1 MIKINWITIVAIRK
15 ILKFPDQD
23 LRIKAKPVETFD
35 EELKTLTDD
44 MFETMHSVN
53 GIGLAA
59 TQIGVAKQVAVID
72 ISPEKNEP
80 LVIVNPAI
88 QILDPSKTEDYDEGC
103 LSVPGFFEKISR
115 PSDIKLTY
123 QDLNGKKQEI
133 KPEGLLTKVVQH
145 ELDHLNGRLFVDH
158 ISELKRRRIRNKIVK
173 QK

>member
-1 MIKINWITIVAIRK
+1 MAIRK

-115 PSDIKLTY
+115 PSDIKLSY

>member
-1 MIKINWITIVAIRK
+1 MAIRK
-15 ILKFPDQD
+15 ILKCPDQD
-23 LRIKAKPVETFD
+23 LRIKAKPVESFD
-35 EELKTLTDD
+35 DELKTLTDD
-44 MFETMHSVN
+44 MFDTMHSVN

-115 PSDIKLTY
+115 PSDIKLAY

>member
-1 MIKINWITIVAIRK
+1 MAIRK
-15 ILKFPDQD
+15 ILKFPNQD

-35 EELKTLTDD
+35 EKLKTLTDD

-80 LVIVNPAI
+80 LVIINPAI

-115 PSDIKLTY
+115 PSEIKLTY

>member
-1 MIKINWITIVAIRK
+1 VAIRK
-15 ILKFPDQD
+15 ILKFPNQD

-35 EELKTLTDD
+35 DELKTLTDD

-80 LVIVNPAI
+80 LVIINPEI

-115 PSDIKLTY
+115 PSDIKLSY

>member
-1 MIKINWITIVAIRK
+1 MAIRK

-123 QDLNGKKQEI
+123 QDLNGQKQEI

>member
-1 MIKINWITIVAIRK
+1 MAIRK

-23 LRIKAKPVETFD
+23 LRIKAKPVESFD
-35 EELKTLTDD
+35 DELRTLTDD

>member
-1 MIKINWITIVAIRK
+1 MAIRK

-88 QILDPSKTEDYDEGC
+88 QILDSTKTEDYDEGC

>member
-1 MIKINWITIVAIRK
+1 MAIRK

-23 LRIKAKPVETFD
+23 LRIKAKPIEIFD

-44 MFETMHSVN
+44 MLETMHSVN

-115 PSDIKLTY
+115 PSDIKLSY

-158 ISELKRRRIRNKIVK
+158 ISELKRRRIRNKIIK

>member
-1 MIKINWITIVAIRK
+1 MAIRK

-35 EELKTLTDD
+35 EELKTLADD
-44 MFETMHSVN
+44 MLETMHSVN

-115 PSDIKLTY
+115 PSDIKLSY
-123 QDLNGKKQEI
+123 QDLRGKKKEI

>member
-1 MIKINWITIVAIRK
+1 MAIRK

-35 EELKTLTDD
+35 EDLKALTDD

-123 QDLNGKKQEI
+123 QDLDGKKQEI

>member
-1 MIKINWITIVAIRK
+1 MAIRK

-35 EELKTLTDD
+35 DELKTLTDD

-80 LVIVNPAI
+80 LVIVNPEI
-88 QILDPSKTEDYDEGC
+88 KILDPSKTEDYDEGC
-103 LSVPGFFEKISR
+103 LSVPGFFETISR
-115 PSDIKLTY
+115 PSDIKLSY
-123 QDLNGKKQEI
+123 QDLNGQKQEI

>member
-1 MIKINWITIVAIRK
+1 MAVRK
-15 ILKFPDQD
+15 ILKFPNQD

-35 EELKTLTDD
+35 DELKTLTDD
-44 MFETMHSVN
+44 MFETMHSVD

-80 LVIVNPAI
+80 LVIINPAI

>member
-1 MIKINWITIVAIRK
+1 MAIRK
-15 ILKFPDQD
+15 ILKFPNQD

-35 EELKTLTDD
+35 EKLKTLTDD

-59 TQIGVAKQVAVID
+59 TQIGIAKQVAVID

-115 PSDIKLTY
+115 PSEIKLTY

>member
-1 MIKINWITIVAIRK
+1 MAIRK

-44 MFETMHSVN
+44 MFETIHSVN

-80 LVIVNPAI
+80 LVIVNPKI
-88 QILDPSKTEDYDEGC
+88 QILDPSKKEDYDEGC
-103 LSVPGFFEKISR
+103 LSVPGFFETISR
-115 PSDIKLTY
+115 PSDIKLSY

>member
-1 MIKINWITIVAIRK
+1 MAIRK

-44 MFETMHSVN
+44 MLETMHSVN

-59 TQIGVAKQVAVID
+59 THIGVAKQVAVID
-72 ISPEKNEP
+72 ISPEKNAP

>member
-1 MIKINWITIVAIRK
+1 MAIRK

-35 EELKTLTDD
+35 EELKTLTED

-115 PSDIKLTY
+115 PSDIKLSY

>member
-1 MIKINWITIVAIRK
+1 MAIRK

-35 EELKTLTDD
+35 DELKTLTDD

-80 LVIVNPAI
+80 LVIVNPEI
-88 QILDPSKTEDYDEGC
+88 KILDPSKKEDYDEGC
-103 LSVPGFFEKISR
+103 LSVPGFFETISR
-115 PSDIKLTY
+115 PSDIQLSY
-123 QDLNGKKQEI
+123 QDLNGQKQEI

>member
-1 MIKINWITIVAIRK
+1 MAIRK

-23 LRIKAKPVETFD
+23 LRIKAKPVESFD
-35 EELKTLTDD
+35 GELKTLTDD

-145 ELDHLNGRLFVDH
+145 ELDHLNGRLSVSYTHLTLPTSD
-158 ISELKRRRIRNKIVK
+158 LV
-173 QK
+173 

>member
-1 MIKINWITIVAIRK
+1 MAIRK

-35 EELKTLTDD
+35 EELKALTED

-59 TQIGVAKQVAVID
+59 TQIGIAKRVAVID
-72 ISPEKNEP
+72 ISQEKNEP
-80 LVIVNPAI
+80 LVIINPVI
-88 QILDPSKTEDYDEGC
+88 QILDPCKIEDYDEGC
-103 LSVPGFFEKISR
+103 LSVPGFFESISR
-115 PSDIKLTY
+115 PSDVKLSF
-123 QDLNGKKQEI
+123 QDLNGQKKEI

>member
-1 MIKINWITIVAIRK
+1 MAIRK
-15 ILKFPDQD
+15 ILKFPNQD

-88 QILDPSKTEDYDEGC
+88 QILDPSKKEDYDEGC

>member
-35 EELKTLTDD
+35 KELKILTDD

-72 ISPEKNEP
+72 SVLKKMN
-80 LVIVNPAI
+80 
-88 QILDPSKTEDYDEGC
+88 
-103 LSVPGFFEKISR
+103 LS
-115 PSDIKLTY
+115 
-123 QDLNGKKQEI
+123 
-133 KPEGLLTKVVQH
+133 
-145 ELDHLNGRLFVDH
+145 
-158 ISELKRRRIRNKIVK
+158 
-173 QK
+173 

>member
-1 MIKINWITIVAIRK
+1 MAIRK

-23 LRIKAKPVETFD
+23 LRIKAKPVESFD
-35 EELKTLTDD
+35 DELKTLTDD
-44 MFETMHSVN
+44 MFDTMHSVN

-80 LVIVNPAI
+80 LIIVNPEI

-115 PSDIKLTY
+115 PSDIKLSY

-133 KPEGLLTKVVQH
+133 KPNGLLTKVVQH

>member
-1 MIKINWITIVAIRK
+1 MAIRK

-35 EELKTLTDD
+35 DELKTLTDD
-44 MFETMHSVN
+44 MFETMHSVD

-80 LVIVNPAI
+80 LVIINPKI
-88 QILDPSKTEDYDEGC
+88 QILDPSKKEDYDEGC
-103 LSVPGFFEKISR
+103 LSVPGFFETISR
-115 PSDIKLTY
+115 PSEIKLSY
-123 QDLNGKKQEI
+123 QDLNGKKQVI

>member
-1 MIKINWITIVAIRK
+1 MAIRK

-35 EELKTLTDD
+35 KELKTLTDD

-59 TQIGVAKQVAVID
+59 TQIGIAKQVAVID

-80 LVIVNPAI
+80 LIIVNPAI

>member
-1 MIKINWITIVAIRK
+1 MAIRK

-88 QILDPSKTEDYDEGC
+88 QILDPSKTEDYEEGC

-115 PSDIKLTY
+115 PSDIKLSY
-123 QDLNGKKQEI
+123 QDLNGQKQEI

>member
-1 MIKINWITIVAIRK
+1 MAIRK
-15 ILKFPDQD
+15 ILKFPNQD

-44 MFETMHSVN
+44 MFETMLSVN

-80 LVIVNPAI
+80 LVIVNPEI

-115 PSDIKLTY
+115 PSDIQLSY
-123 QDLNGKKQEI
+123 QDLSGQKHEI

>member
-1 MIKINWITIVAIRK
+1 MAIRK

-23 LRIKAKPVETFD
+23 LRIKAKPIETFD

-59 TQIGVAKQVAVID
+59 TQIGIAKQVAVID

-80 LVIVNPAI
+80 LIIVNPAI

>member
-1 MIKINWITIVAIRK
+1 VAIRK

-23 LRIKAKPVETFD
+23 LRIKAKPVEAFD

-115 PSDIKLTY
+115 PSDIKLSY
-123 QDLNGKKQEI
+123 QDLNGQKQEI

>member
-1 MIKINWITIVAIRK
+1 MAIRK

-35 EELKTLTDD
+35 DELKTLTDD
-44 MFETMHSVN
+44 MFETMHSVD

-115 PSDIKLTY
+115 PSDIKLSY

>member
-1 MIKINWITIVAIRK
+1 MAIRK
-15 ILKFPDQD
+15 VLKFPDQD

-72 ISPEKNEP
+72 ISPEKDEP

>member
-1 MIKINWITIVAIRK
+1 MAIRK

-23 LRIKAKPVETFD
+23 LRIKAKPVESFD
-35 EELKTLTDD
+35 DELKTLTDD

-88 QILDPSKTEDYDEGC
+88 QILDPFKTEDYDEGC

>member
-1 MIKINWITIVAIRK
+1 MAIRK

-35 EELKTLTDD
+35 EELKALTDD

-59 TQIGVAKQVAVID
+59 TQIGIAKRVAVID
-72 ISPEKNEP
+72 ISQEKNEP
-80 LVIVNPAI
+80 LVIINPVI
-88 QILDPSKTEDYDEGC
+88 QILDPYKTEDYDEGC
-103 LSVPGFFEKISR
+103 LSVPGFFETISR
-115 PSDIKLTY
+115 PSDVKLSF
-123 QDLNGKKQEI
+123 QDLSGQKKEI
-133 KPEGLLTKVVQH
+133 KPKGLLTKVVQH

>member
-1 MIKINWITIVAIRK
+1 MAIRK

-35 EELKTLTDD
+35 EELKALTDD

-115 PSDIKLTY
+115 PSDIKLSY

-145 ELDHLNGRLFVDH
+145 ELNHLNGRLFVDH

>member
-1 MIKINWITIVAIRK
+1 MTIRK

-35 EELKTLTDD
+35 EELKTLTED

-115 PSDIKLTY
+115 PSDIKLSY

-158 ISELKRRRIRNKIVK
+158 ISELKRRRIRNKIIK

>member
-1 MIKINWITIVAIRK
+1 MAIRK
-15 ILKFPDQD
+15 ILKFPNQD
-23 LRIKAKPVETFD
+23 LRIKAKPVVTFD
-35 EELKTLTDD
+35 DELKTLTDD

>member
-1 MIKINWITIVAIRK
+1 MAIRK

-35 EELKTLTDD
+35 EELKALTDD

-59 TQIGVAKQVAVID
+59 TQIGIAKRVAVID
-72 ISPEKNEP
+72 ISQEKNEP
-80 LVIVNPAI
+80 LVIINPVI
-88 QILDPSKTEDYDEGC
+88 QILDPYKTEDYDEGC
-103 LSVPGFFEKISR
+103 LSVPGFFETISR
-115 PSDIKLTY
+115 PSDVKLSF
-123 QDLNGKKQEI
+123 QDLNGQKKEI

-173 QK
+173 HK

>member
-1 MIKINWITIVAIRK
+1 MAIRK

-35 EELKTLTDD
+35 DELKTLTND

-80 LVIVNPAI
+80 LIIVNPEI
-88 QILDPSKTEDYDEGC
+88 KILDPSKKEDYDEGC
-103 LSVPGFFEKISR
+103 LSVPGFFETISR
-115 PSDIKLTY
+115 PSDIQLSY
-123 QDLNGKKQEI
+123 QDLNGQKQEI

-145 ELDHLNGRLFVDH
+145 ELDHLNGRLFVDY

>member
-1 MIKINWITIVAIRK
+1 MAIRK

-88 QILDPSKTEDYDEGC
+88 QILDPTKSEDYDEGC

>member
-1 MIKINWITIVAIRK
+1 MAIRK

-23 LRIKAKPVETFD
+23 LRIKAKPVESFD
-35 EELKTLTDD
+35 DELKTLTDD

-80 LVIVNPAI
+80 LVIINPKI
-88 QILDPSKTEDYDEGC
+88 QILDPSKKEDYDEGC
-103 LSVPGFFEKISR
+103 LSVPGFFETISR
-115 PSDIKLTY
+115 PSDIKLSY